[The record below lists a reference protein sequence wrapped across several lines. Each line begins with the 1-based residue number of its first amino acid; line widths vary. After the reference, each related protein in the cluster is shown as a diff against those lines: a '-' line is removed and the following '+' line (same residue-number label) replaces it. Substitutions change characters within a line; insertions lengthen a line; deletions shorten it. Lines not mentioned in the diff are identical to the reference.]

1 MLVPSYNGYGVPGTG
16 MPPAPADGT
25 VAAYPS
31 RHRGPAP
38 HISPQ
43 PGLRPVHKRTSCMI
57 HTLCALWRIVI
68 VCSVEDSSGSRLGWG
83 WPGWT
88 ACCAAHCD
96 CTKAASGVACVPSE
110 RGRCCRPEL
119 IT

>member
-57 HTLCALWRIVI
+57 HTL
-68 VCSVEDSSGSRLGWG
+68 VCSVEDRDRVL
-83 WPGWT
+83 
-88 ACCAAHCD
+88 
-96 CTKAASGVACVPSE
+96 
-110 RGRCCRPEL
+110 RGRQLRVAPGVGL
-119 IT
+119 AWLDGLLRSTL